1 MSGASKQGRFASL
14 GTAIGT
20 SLCRGFVGFWLAV
33 ALLALGAAPLARAEP
48 PENYPFLSYDEGL
61 KQARAQDKRIF
72 LYFGRLGCGWCDKTN
87 KESFSDP
94 ALRALYVTHY
104 VLVYADAES
113 GKRLTLP
120 SGERITEMELGV
132 RMKAF
137 ATPLFAWLE
146 PDGKTIAKVAGVQ
159 TVKDFRDYD
168 RFVHGGEYRAKDFKQ
183 FIAEN
188 P

>member
-1 MSGASKQGRFASL
+1 MSGASKQGRF
-14 GTAIGT
+14 
-20 SLCRGFVGFWLAV
+20 VGFWLAI
-33 ALLALGAAPLARAEP
+33 AWLAFGLAPLAHAEP
-48 PENYPFLSYDEGL
+48 PEDYPFLSYDEGR
-61 KQARAQDKRIF
+61 KQARARDKRIF

-94 ALRALYVTHY
+94 ALRALYSNHY

-113 GKRLTLP
+113 GKRLTLF

-168 RFVHGGEYRAKDFKQ
+168 RFVYGGEYRTKDFKQ

>member
-1 MSGASKQGRFASL
+1 MS
-14 GTAIGT
+14 
-20 SLCRGFVGFWLAV
+20 RGFVRPLSRLAT
-33 ALLALGAAPLARAEP
+33 LLLGLGLALGAYADP
-48 PENYPFLSYDEGL
+48 PENYPFLAYDEGL
-61 KQARAQDKRIF
+61 KQAHASGKHIF

-94 ALRALYVTHY
+94 ALRALYMDHY

-113 GKRLTLP
+113 GKRLTLS

-146 PDGKTIAKVAGVQ
+146 PDGRTIVKVAGVQ

-168 RFVHGGEYRAKDFKQ
+168 RFVHGGEYRSKDFKQ
-183 FIAEN
+183 FISEN

>member
-1 MSGASKQGRFASL
+1 MSGASKQS
-14 GTAIGT
+14 
-20 SLCRGFVGFWLAV
+20 GFIGFWLT
-33 ALLALGAAPLARAEP
+33 LAWLVLGQASLAYAEP
-48 PENYPFLSYDEGL
+48 PENYPFLSYDEGFR
-61 KQARAQDKRIF
+61 QARAQNKRVF

-87 KESFSDP
+87 KEAFSDP
-94 ALRALYVTHY
+94 TLRTLYINHY
-104 VLVYADAES
+104 VLVYVDAES

-168 RFVHGGEYRAKDFKQ
+168 RFVFGGEYRAKDFKQ

>member
-1 MSGASKQGRFASL
+1 MSGASKQGRF
-14 GTAIGT
+14 
-20 SLCRGFVGFWLAV
+20 VGFWLAI
-33 ALLALGAAPLARAEP
+33 ALLALSSAPLARAEP

-72 LYFGRLGCGWCDKTN
+72 LYFGGLGWCDKTN

-94 ALRALYVTHY
+94 ALRTHYINHY

-146 PDGKTIAKVAGVQ
+146 PDGKTIAKGAGGP
-159 TVKDFRDYD
+159 TGKDFRDYD
-168 RFVHGGEYRAKDFKQ
+168 RFVYGGEYRAKDFKQ

>member
-1 MSGASKQGRFASL
+1 MTKGLSRRARRTSASFS
-14 GTAIGT
+14 I
-20 SLCRGFVGFWLAV
+20 
-33 ALLALGAAPLARAEP
+33 
-48 PENYPFLSYDEGL
+48 
-61 KQARAQDKRIF
+61 
-72 LYFGRLGCGWCDKTN
+72 FGRLGCGWCDKTN

-137 ATPLFAWLE
+137 ATPVFAWLE

-168 RFVHGGEYRAKDFKQ
+168 RFVYGGEYRAKDFKQ

>member
-1 MSGASKQGRFASL
+1 MSTR
-14 GTAIGT
+14 
-20 SLCRGFVGFWLAV
+20 RRWLAA
-33 ALLALGAAPLARAEP
+33 ALLAFGVALTAHAEP
-48 PENYPFLSYDEGL
+48 PENYPFLSYDDGFR
-61 KQARAQDKRIF
+61 QARAQGKRVF

-87 KESFSDP
+87 KESFSDS
-94 ALRALYVTHY
+94 ALRALYIEHY

-113 GKRLTLP
+113 GRRLTLA

-146 PDGKTIAKVAGVQ
+146 PDGTTIAKVAGVQ
-159 TVKDFRDYD
+159 SVKDFRDYD
-168 RFVHGGEYRAKDFKQ
+168 RFVHGGEYRHKDFKQ

>member
-1 MSGASKQGRFASL
+1 MSRASKQS
-14 GTAIGT
+14 
-20 SLCRGFVGFWLAV
+20 GFVGLSSRLA
-33 ALLALGAAPLARAEP
+33 ALLLGLGLAFTAFAEP

-61 KQARAQDKRIF
+61 KRARAQGKHIF

-87 KESFSDP
+87 KESFSDS
-94 ALRALYVTHY
+94 ALRALYTDHY

-113 GKRLTLP
+113 GKRLTLS

-146 PDGKTIAKVAGVQ
+146 PDGKTIVKVAGVQ

-183 FIAEN
+183 FISEN

>member
-1 MSGASKQGRFASL
+1 MSGASKQGRFM
-14 GTAIGT
+14 
-20 SLCRGFVGFWLAV
+20 GFWLAI
-33 ALLALGAAPLARAEP
+33 AWLAFASASLARADP
-48 PENYPFLSYDEGL
+48 PENYPFLSYDTGL

-94 ALRALYVTHY
+94 ALRALYIDHY
-104 VLVYADAES
+104 VLVYVDAES

-146 PDGKTIAKVAGVQ
+146 PDGRTIAKVAGVQ

-168 RFVHGGEYRAKDFKQ
+168 RFVHGGEYRAKGFKQ

>member
-1 MSGASKQGRFASL
+1 MS
-14 GTAIGT
+14 I
-20 SLCRGFVGFWLAV
+20 CRRFVGLSSQLA
-33 ALLALGAAPLARAEP
+33 ALLLGLGMAFTAFADP

-61 KQARAQDKRIF
+61 KQARAQNKRLF

-87 KESFSDP
+87 KEAFSDP
-94 ALRALYVTHY
+94 ALRALYIDHY

-146 PDGKTIAKVAGVQ
+146 PDGRTIVKVAGVQ

-168 RFVHGGEYRAKDFKQ
+168 RFVHGGEYRRKDFKQ